1 LERTILVAEDS
12 PTQADHL
19 RLLLE
24 GEGYRVYV
32 VANGR
37 EGLGRVQLTQPDLII
52 SDVVMP
58 EMDGFA
64 FCQAVKSDART
75 KRIPFVLLTERNT
88 PADFVK
94 GLQHG
99 ADNFITKPPGDY
111 LLERVRRI
119 FDNLDLRRQGGLD
132 VEITLSVGG
141 QQIVI
146 NADRQQM
153 VELLFSTL
161 EELVRA
167 NGSLRE
173 AQQTI
178 EEHARDLEARVRERT
193 EQLLQTEKLATMGQL
208 LAGVAH
214 ELNNPLAVVMGRT
227 ALLHE
232 NLQGGPLHSQVEK
245 LARAAERCVRIVR
258 NFLALA
264 RHRPPEREGV
274 SLNQVV
280 REAVE
285 LLAYPLRVDNVEVML
300 HLADEIP
307 ILWADRHQLHQV
319 VVNLIT
325 NAHHAMQ
332 GTAPPRRLTVTSRYD
347 PETRRVA
354 LEVADTGPG
363 IPPSIQGRIFEPF
376 FTTKPPGQGTGLG
389 LSLCHGLIEGHGG
402 AIRVES
408 QPQGRGAVFVVELPV
423 QAPPTA
429 GPERTTPEPTTAPIQ
444 KKTILIVDDEPEVAG
459 VLADMLSADGHQVE
473 TAENGAVALDK
484 LRGRDDA
491 YDLILCDLRM
501 PDLDGPGLYQEL
513 ERRDPRLCRRIVFL
527 TGDVLSPRITEFLE
541 RTGAASLGKPFALEE
556 VRRVVQSA
564 SPAQ

>member
-1 LERTILVAEDS
+1 VERTILVAEDS

-19 RLLLE
+19 RFLLE
-24 GEGYRVYV
+24 GEGYRVDV
-32 VANGR
+32 VGNGR
-37 EGLGRVQLTQPDLII
+37 QGLERAQLTPPDLII

-58 EMDGFA
+58 EMDGYT
-64 FCQAVKSDART
+64 FCQAVKSVDRT

-119 FDNLDLRRQGGLD
+119 FENLDLRRQGRLD
-132 VEITLSVGG
+132 VEITLRVSD

-153 VELLFSTL
+153 IELLFSTL

-167 NGSLRE
+167 NGSLQK

-178 EEHARDLEARVRERT
+178 EEHARDLEVKVRERT

-227 ALLHE
+227 ALLRQKLE
-232 NLQGGPLHSQVEK
+232 GGPLGIQVEK
-245 LARAAERCVRIVR
+245 VAQAAERCARIVR

-264 RHRPPEREGV
+264 RHRPPERQPV

-280 REAVE
+280 HEAVE
-285 LLAYPLRVDNVEVML
+285 LLGYPLRVDNVEVML
-300 HLADEIP
+300 DLVEDLP
-307 ILWADRHQLHQV
+307 ILWADPHQLHQV
-319 VVNLIT
+319 VVNFIT
-325 NAHHAMQ
+325 NAHHAMRE
-332 GTAPPRRLTVTSRYD
+332 TPPPRQLTLTSRYD
-347 PETRRVA
+347 SETRRVS

-363 IPPSIQGRIFEPF
+363 IPPGIQGRIFEPF

-389 LSLCHGLIEGHGG
+389 LSLCQGLIEGHGG
-402 AIRVES
+402 SIRAES
-408 QPQGRGAVFVVELPV
+408 QQGGGAVFVIELPV

-429 GPERTTPEPTTAPIQ
+429 VPEARTAEPAAPIQ
-444 KKTILIVDDEPEVAG
+444 EKVILVVDDEPEVVE
-459 VLADMLSADGHQVE
+459 VLADMLSADGHRVD
-473 TAENGAVALDK
+473 TAENGAVALNK
-484 LRGRDDA
+484 LRARGYA

-501 PDLDGPGLYQEL
+501 PELDGPGLYEEL
-513 ERRDPRLCRRIVFL
+513 QRRDPRLCRRLVFL

-541 RTGAASLGKPFALEE
+541 RTGAASLSKPFALEE
-556 VRRVVQSA
+556 VRQVVQSA
-564 SPAQ
+564 LPAQ